1 MRETPCR
8 QKRFPHSRWRILAP
22 CLFFLLD
29 KLARKGGA
37 LAGLPD
43 ALTGWEV

>member
-8 QKRFPHSRWRILAP
+8 QKRFPHSRWRIFATSL
-22 CLFFLLD
+22 LFLLD

-37 LAGLPD
+37 PVGLPD
-43 ALTGWEV
+43 ALTG